1 MKLFARLL
9 CILLVL
15 CFIGMTFVGC
25 GKKGGADGENDGS
38 GAGAAGNGKVTEKPT
53 NEYGEP
59 SFTSS
64 VPVDDLDFEG
74 AEVAILYRD
83 FIHNSREWYKE
94 SPEDE
99 LDEAIA
105 MRNEAV
111 QETLNVKIDWQPV
124 ASNGND
130 YTEYTARFHS
140 MVQNDVTSGTHYY
153 DISANFG
160 YPTVSPNIRD
170 YTTNLL
176 DTSIFPYFNFDLPC
190 WNQAIVN
197 NTTFNNRL
205 HYVAG
210 DINLSMFDAAV
221 VVWHN
226 KTLYDAKK
234 ESEDPDN
241 MQQLALD
248 GNWTYDEL
256 YRWTSTFYEN
266 TNSTDAGKDYL
277 DTYALMATTSEPCPR
292 DAFPYAWGLEFVT
305 TNDDGTHSFNIK
317 GNQKI
322 EDALTKCRNILR
334 GTGTSTNWNASVF
347 AGGHAIF
354 YMERIYSGY
363 DTNMAIREM
372 EDKYG
377 LLPMPKYDKAQEQYA
392 TTAQD
397 YYTIMFVLDHSDSD
411 VPTKGDEVSAFL
423 QLATEES
430 YTGVRGYYFN
440 RIIKPKF
447 FGTDDSEGTVTRS
460 VALFDIIV
468 ANIKFDYCYIYSQQ
482 LANINHLWRSA
493 TAADATQTL
502 EALYTTRE
510 AEFEKAITET
520 DAWLGLR
527 SK

>member
-1 MKLFARLL
+1 MKLFTRLL

-15 CFIGMTFVGC
+15 SFIGMTFVGC
-25 GKKGGADGENDGS
+25 GKKDGANGEEGEGENGPGGDT
-38 GAGAAGNGKVTEKPT
+38 ATEKPT

-59 SFTSS
+59 SFTSA
-64 VPVDDLDFEG
+64 LNTEEMDFEG
-74 AEVAILYRD
+74 AEVAILFRNH
-83 FIHNSREWYKE
+83 IHNSREWYKE

-111 QETLNVKIDWQPV
+111 EDTLNVKIVWEPV

-130 YTEYTARFHS
+130 YTEYTARFHT
-140 MVQNDVTSGTHYY
+140 MVTNDVVSGTHYY

-160 YPTVSPNIRD
+160 YPTTSPNIRD

-176 DTSIFPYFNFDLPC
+176 DTDVFPYFNFELPC

-197 NTTFNNRL
+197 NTTFNDRL

-210 DINLSMFDAAV
+210 DINLSMFDAAM

-234 ESEDPDN
+234 IDTDPEN

-256 YRWTSTFYEN
+256 YRWTSVFYEN
-266 TNSTDAGKDYL
+266 TNSTDAGKDPN

-292 DAFPYAWGLEFVT
+292 DAFPYAWDLEFVI
-305 TNDDGTHSFNIK
+305 TNDDGTHSFNID

-322 EDALTKCRNILR
+322 EDALTKCRNLLR
-334 GTGTSTNWNASVF
+334 GTGTSNNWNASVF

-354 YMERIYSGY
+354 FMERLYSGY
-363 DTNMAIREM
+363 GANMAIREM

-377 LLPMPKYDKAQEQYA
+377 LLPMPKYNTDQKDYG

-397 YYTIMFVLDHSDSD
+397 YYTLMFVLDHSESD
-411 VPTKGDEVSAFL
+411 TPIKGDEVSAFL

-460 VALFDIIV
+460 QALFDVIV

-482 LANINHLWRSA
+482 LANVNHLWRSA
-493 TAADATQTL
+493 TAADQTKTL
-502 EALYTTRE
+502 SALYGERN
-510 AEFEKAITET
+510 AEFTKAITET
-520 DAWLGLR
+520 DTWLGLR
-527 SK
+527 SE